1 MKHVLDLHGVDH
13 KEAISK
19 VEEILLLNQI
29 YKHKTVEIITGK
41 STLLQ
46 NKIIREILDP
56 YEFDCYIPA
65 NNNGMM
71 IITETAF

>member
-19 VEEILLLNQI
+19 VEETLLLNQI

-56 YEFDCYIPA
+56 YEFDYYIPS

-71 IITETAF
+71 VITETSF